1 MVHIKKIFKKQEMR
15 LEADFCR
22 ALGVVLKTLPIPGD
36 ASTGD
41 ARAGTTGVLGGGQV
55 HGDGR
60 GPGLAG
66 CDGAS
71 WPLHVLFP
79 SAEGREVNQMA
90 LSPGKPEVNSIIFLR
105 IIHL

>member
-1 MVHIKKIFKKQEMR
+1 MFDEGMSYDIFLVKLYYTQSFDV
-15 LEADFCR
+15 LEPLD
-22 ALGVVLKTLPIPGD
+22 GV
-36 ASTGD
+36 AQTGF
-41 ARAGTTGVLGGGQV
+41 LGGGQV

-66 CDGAS
+66 CDGVS